1 MSQRKAISKTNCL
14 VRNNQQTHAG
24 MRNLVGVQTKRYMA
38 VTEILFKELPFRPD
52 RNQVFY
58 IENGYDEVANDFI
71 HRHYFDLKSMFSRI
85 GMDFYYLPYLLR
97 ERDIEA
103 KVRYYAPY
111 LSPKLLVQEVQSNAF
126 VPYISGAGEKAALK
140 PSFLFEGRQD
150 GYLGD
155 VKFLAVA
162 FESIIASNVDIV
174 EQLMHLVISTRE
186 AFYVEEQERRLQESR
201 KYETERHSMCC
212 EIEENMAC
220 PSAAPESDSIPIH
233 EKIVLDKSE
242 SRKDNKTSSKP
253 EGMPGRLFNRAGIKA
268 SFCYNE
274 ADEDETPQKAQEE
287 IEEEQSLK
295 ETAEILRDLRMTV
308 QRLRLEGVSLM
319 AIHEFID
326 KQEPLSRMIIT
337 PDYRIFLPDYNNM
350 EIEMGALPK
359 AIYFLYLRY
368 PEGIVYKHM
377 PDYFSELLY
386 IYKQLRPN
394 TDEARLNLT
403 ITKVVNP
410 LGNALNEN
418 IARIRKAFVEKFDEH
433 LANNYIIS
441 GERGSEYSIPLDRDM
456 ITWEE

>member
-1 MSQRKAISKTNCL
+1 
-14 VRNNQQTHAG
+14 
-24 MRNLVGVQTKRYMA
+24 MA
-38 VTEILFKELPFRPD
+38 VNEILFKELPFRPD

-58 IENGYDEVANDFI
+58 IENGYDEEVNDFI
-71 HRHYFDLKSMFSRI
+71 RSHYIDLKSMFGQF

-97 ERDIEA
+97 EQEIEA

-111 LSPKLLVQEVQSNAF
+111 LSSKLLVQKVQSNAF
-126 VPYISGAGEKAALK
+126 VPFISDTEVKANLK
-140 PSFLFEGRQD
+140 PSFLFEGRQE

-155 VKFLAVA
+155 VRFLTVA
-162 FESIIASNVDIV
+162 FKNLINCRGETI
-174 EQLMHLVISTRE
+174 EQLMRLVLSARE
-186 AFYVEEQERRLQESR
+186 AFYIEEQERRLQESR
-201 KYETERHSMCC
+201 KYEAKKHFMCRD
-212 EIEENMAC
+212 IEENMAC
-220 PSAAPESDSIPIH
+220 EMAMPCPSASPDLDFSSVQESRVC
-233 EKIVLDKSE
+233 EERE
-242 SRKDNKTSSKP
+242 SRKGRKSPSKSD
-253 EGMPGRLFNRAGIKA
+253 GVLSRLFNRFGMKA
-268 SFCYNE
+268 SLSCEESDDEE
-274 ADEDETPQKAQEE
+274 APQKTPEE
-287 IEEEQSLK
+287 IEDEQSLI
-295 ETAEILRDLRMTV
+295 ETAKVLRELRMTV
-308 QRLRLEGVSLM
+308 QKLRLEGVSLM

-326 KQEPLSRMIIT
+326 KQEPLSRMTIT

-368 PEGIVYKHM
+368 PEGIVCKHM
-377 PDYFSELLY
+377 PDYFSELLN

-433 LANNYIIS
+433 LANNYIIT
-441 GERGSEYSIPLDRDM
+441 GERGLQYSIPLDRDL